1 MKNEK
6 RKEWRYVMKRYF
18 DDPRDDIAFERCVD
32 VLAELI
38 EKYAGLFAL
47 NDIGYE
53 YYVIFASTP
62 IATSLHSFEG
72 YTGRCRWYRNRFELK
87 RNVIN
92 HNAKN
97 QIDRIVG

>member
-1 MKNEK
+1 
-6 RKEWRYVMKRYF
+6 MKRYF
-18 DDPRDDIAFERCVD
+18 DDPRDDVAFERCIN

-62 IATSLHSFEG
+62 IATSVHSLED
-72 YTGRCRWYRNRFELK
+72 YTGRCRWYRDRFESN
-87 RNVIN
+87 RNVTN
-92 HNAKN
+92 HNVKN
-97 QIDRIVG
+97 QIDRKVG

>member
-1 MKNEK
+1 
-6 RKEWRYVMKRYF
+6 MKRYF
-18 DDPRDDIAFERCVD
+18 DDPRDDVAFERCVN
-32 VLAELI
+32 VLVELI

-53 YYVIFASTP
+53 YYVIFASMP
-62 IATSLHSFEG
+62 IATSVHSLED
-72 YTGRCRWYRNRFELK
+72 YKGRCRWYWNRFELK

-97 QIDRIVG
+97 QIDRTAG

>member
-1 MKNEK
+1 
-6 RKEWRYVMKRYF
+6 MKRYF
-18 DDPRDDIAFERCVD
+18 DDPRDDVAFERCIN

-62 IATSLHSFEG
+62 IATSVHSLED
-72 YTGRCRWYRNRFELK
+72 YTGRCRWYRDRFESN
-87 RNVIN
+87 RNVTY
-92 HNAKN
+92 HNVKN
-97 QIDRIVG
+97 QIDRKVG